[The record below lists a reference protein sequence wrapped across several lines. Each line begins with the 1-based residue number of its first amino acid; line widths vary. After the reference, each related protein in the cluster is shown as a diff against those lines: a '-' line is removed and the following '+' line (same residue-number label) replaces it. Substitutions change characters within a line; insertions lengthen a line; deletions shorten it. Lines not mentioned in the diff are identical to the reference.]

1 MPERLAG
8 QGGAAGI
15 AAAAGVVEI
24 TSTMRQE
31 KPGEQGDVHG
41 VGGQWVANQRG
52 QVRRQS
58 APGSLHFIP
67 LAESISVSLTPTP
80 ARRFACEPADRHQQQ
95 GKQTRVGNEGGSA
108 VDRNQYCRLS
118 ACMEPPQF
126 FTSIGYGIA
135 LGKR

>member
-52 QVRRQS
+52 QIRCQS
-58 APGSLHFIP
+58 APVKRP
-67 LAESISVSLTPTP
+67 LAYMAAVMALIPYP
-80 ARRFACEPADRHQQQ
+80 NA
-95 GKQTRVGNEGGSA
+95 SA
-108 VDRNQYCRLS
+108 AVRL
-118 ACMEPPQF
+118 
-126 FTSIGYGIA
+126 
-135 LGKR
+135 